1 MMMSLY
7 VTGDNWAWQWGLDID
22 SKERDKEMLDSVVE
36 VALER
41 VKLSVVLNRFVPYAK
56 NLPNLRRLVL
66 VNNGIESLHQVDGSL
81 YCFTHTVDPS
91 NTHNS

>member
-22 SKERDKEMLDSVVE
+22 SKERDKEMLDSVEE

-41 VKLSVVLNRFVPYAK
+41 VK
-56 NLPNLRRLVL
+56 
-66 VNNGIESLHQVDGSL
+66 
-81 YCFTHTVDPS
+81 
-91 NTHNS
+91 